1 MAKLRVTRPDGLPGG
16 PREKSN
22 TMQIKKNIFLLA
34 TLIFFTFADTAFAQQ
49 ADGKASYYGNSLHGR
64 RTSDGS
70 RYHKDSLTCAHRT
83 LPFGT
88 MLKVRNVKNGK
99 EVIVKVTDRGP
110 FCKGRVVDL
119 SMAAAKELGMVASGV
134 VPVQVENIGHIKDAN
149 IGEII
154 AQHRLPE
161 SKFIDP
167 ATGESYTMEEW
178 QKRSVAAQQ
187 PRYKVLRD
195 KLTAKSATPK
205 KK

>member
-64 RTSDGS
+64 R
-70 RYHKDSLTCAHRT
+70 
-83 LPFGT
+83 

-134 VPVQVENIGHIKDAN
+134 VPVQVENIGHINDAN